1 MNIEKEIFQPKF
13 KSKNHKTI
21 VNIIYT
27 FNWLYEKQFNFIKP
41 FGLTVQ
47 QFNILRILRG
57 QYPKPATVKL
67 LKERMLD
74 KMSDA
79 SRLVEKLRA
88 KGFVDR
94 KLCDKDRRNVDVVIT
109 NEGLALLE
117 KIDEKEKEAEDLLKN
132 LKSEELDLLN
142 DLLDK
147 IRG

>member
-94 KLCDKDRRNVDVVIT
+94 NLCDKDRRNVDVVIT

>member
-1 MNIEKEIFQPKF
+1 MKIEEEISQPKF
-13 KSKNHKTI
+13 KNKNHKGI

-27 FNWLYEKQFNFIKP
+27 FNWLYEKQFNFLKP
-41 FGLTVQ
+41 FGITVQ

-57 QYPKPATVKL
+57 QHPKPATIKL

-88 KGFVDR
+88 KGFIDR
-94 KLCDKDRRNVDVVIT
+94 KLCDHDRRNVDVLIT
-109 NEGLALLE
+109 KQGLDLLK
-117 KIDEKEKEAEDLLKN
+117 KIDGKEKEAEDLLKN